1 MKEEQIQKTSAS
13 SASSAVKENISPLG
27 YPTNL
32 FTGQPSFQR
41 VNETIGSVV
50 LRDRQPRPWWIGFII
65 AFTLLMILF
74 LAISWLLIR
83 GVGVW
88 GINIPVAWGY
98 AIVNF
103 VWWIGIAHAGTFIS
117 AILLL
122 MFQHWRTAINRFSEA
137 MTLFAIACAGMFPLL
152 HLGRPWVFYWLFPYP
167 DTMKMWPQFRSP
179 LVWDVFP
186 VVTYFTVSLL
196 FWYLGLVPDLASVR
210 DRARKKWQKIF
221 YGVLALGW
229 RNSAAHWQRHQIA
242 YLLLAALATPLVLSV
257 HSVVSLDFSVA
268 QLPGWHSTIFP
279 PYFVAG
285 AIYSGFAMVI
295 TIVIPVRKIYRL
307 ESLITLRHFNNM
319 ANVMLVTGLI
329 VAYGY
334 FIEAFMSWY
343 SGDIFEQYMMT
354 NRAFGPYG
362 WIFWLLMLVN
372 VLIPQALWSA
382 RVRRNLIALFLV
394 ALSINLGMWLERF
407 VIVITSLHR
416 DFVPSSWGMFFP
428 TIWDWATLFG
438 SVGLFLTLLFL
449 FIRFLPMIAISET
462 RELVAEP
469 EKAMTL

>member
-1 MKEEQIQKTSAS
+1 MNVHDAS
-13 SASSAVKENISPLG
+13 PITDHGSPTLSPLR

-32 FTGQPSFQR
+32 FAGKETFEG

-179 LVWDVFP
+179 LVWDVFA
-186 VVTYFTVSLL
+186 VGTYFTVSLL
-196 FWYLGLVPDLASVR
+196 FWYLGLVPDLATVR
-210 DRARKKWQKIF
+210 DRAQKKWQKIF

-268 QLPGWHSTIFP
+268 QLPGWHSTTFP

-285 AIYSGFAMVI
+285 AIYSGFAMVLN
-295 TIVIPVRKIYRL
+295 IVIPVRKIYHL
-307 ESLITLRHFNNM
+307 ENLITERYLNNM
-319 ANVMLVTGLI
+319 ANVMFVTGLM
-329 VAYGY
+329 VSYGY

-343 SGDIFEQYMMT
+343 SGDIFEEYMMT
-354 NRAFGPYG
+354 NRALGPYG
-362 WIFWLLMLVN
+362 WIFWALIFFN
-372 VLIPQALWSA
+372 VLVPQSLWSA
-382 RVRRNLIALFLV
+382 NIRRNPFLLFLV
-394 ALSINLGMWLERF
+394 ALSIN
-407 VIVITSLHR
+407 
-416 DFVPSSWGMFFP
+416 
-428 TIWDWATLFG
+428 
-438 SVGLFLTLLFL
+438 
-449 FIRFLPMIAISET
+449 
-462 RELVAEP
+462 
-469 EKAMTL
+469 

>member
-1 MKEEQIQKTSAS
+1 MNSPNGSPITDHRSPPL
-13 SASSAVKENISPLG
+13 SPLG

-32 FTGQPSFQR
+32 LGGEQTFES

-50 LRDRQPRPWWIGFII
+50 LQDRQPRPWCIGFTI
-65 AFTLLMILF
+65 AFVLLMILLF
-74 LAISWLLIR
+74 AVSWLLIR
-83 GVGVW
+83 GVGIW
-88 GINIPVAWGY
+88 GINIPVAWGF

-152 HLGRPWVFYWLFPYP
+152 HLGRPWVFFWLFPYP
-167 DTMKMWPQFRSP
+167 DTMKLWPQFRSP
-179 LVWDVFP
+179 LVWDVFA
-186 VVTYFTVSLL
+186 VGTYFTVSLL
-196 FWYLGLVPDLASVR
+196 FWYLGLVPDLATVR
-210 DRARKKWQKIF
+210 DRARKNWQKKF

-242 YLLLAALATPLVLSV
+242 YLLLAGLATPLVLSV
-257 HSVVSLDFSVA
+257 HSVVSLDFAVA

-285 AIYSGFAMVI
+285 AIYSGFAMVL

-307 ESLITLRHFNNM
+307 ENLITMRHFNNM

-343 SGDIFEQYMMT
+343 SGDIFDQYMMT

-362 WIFWLLMLVN
+362 WIFWALMFFN
-372 VLIPQALWSA
+372 VWVPQALWSA
-382 RVRRNLIALFLV
+382 RIRRNLVALFLV
-394 ALSINLGMWLERF
+394 ALSINLGMWVERF

-438 SVGLFLTLLFL
+438 SIGLFLTLLFL
-449 FIRFLPMIAISET
+449 FIRFLPMISISES
-462 RELVAEP
+462 REMVAEP
-469 EKAMTL
+469 QKAITA

>member
-1 MKEEQIQKTSAS
+1 MSVPNQSPVTSHFS
-13 SASSAVKENISPLG
+13 QSTSPLG

-32 FTGQPSFQR
+32 FAGKETFEG

-65 AFTLLMILF
+65 AFALLMVLF

-83 GVGVW
+83 GVGIW

-122 MFQHWRTAINRFSEA
+122 MFQHWRTAINRFAEA

-179 LVWDVFP
+179 LVWDVFA
-186 VVTYFTVSLL
+186 VGTYFTVSLL
-196 FWYLGLVPDLASVR
+196 FWYLGLVPDLATVR

-295 TIVIPVRKIYRL
+295 TIVIPVRKIYGL
-307 ESLITLRHFNNM
+307 ENLITLRHFNNM

-343 SGDIFEQYMMT
+343 SGDIFDQYMMT
-354 NRAFGPYG
+354 NRVLGPYG

-382 RVRRNLIALFLV
+382 RVRRNLVALFLV

-438 SVGLFLTLLFL
+438 SIGLFLTLLFL

-469 EKAMTL
+469 QKAMTL

>member
-1 MKEEQIQKTSAS
+1 MNVHDAS
-13 SASSAVKENISPLG
+13 PITDHGSPTLSPLG

-32 FTGQPSFQR
+32 FAGKETFEG

-50 LRDRQPRPWWIGFII
+50 LRDRQPRPWWIGFIL
-65 AFTLLMILF
+65 AFALLMMFF
-74 LAISWLLIR
+74 LAVSWLLIR
-83 GVGVW
+83 GVGIW
-88 GINIPVAWGY
+88 GINILVAWGF

-122 MFQHWRTAINRFSEA
+122 LFQPWRSAINRFSEA

-167 DTMKMWPQFRSP
+167 DTMGMWPQFRSP
-179 LVWDVFP
+179 LVWDVFA
-186 VVTYFTVSLL
+186 VGTYVTVSLL
-196 FWYLGLVPDLASVR
+196 FWFLGLLPDLATVR
-210 DRARKKWQKIF
+210 DRARKNWQKKF

-242 YLLLAALATPLVLSV
+242 YLLLAGLATPLVLSV
-257 HSVVSLDFSVA
+257 HRVVSLDFAVA
-268 QLPGWHSTIFP
+268 QLPGWHSTMFP

-285 AIYSGFAMVI
+285 AIYSGFAMVL
-295 TIVIPVRKIYRL
+295 TIVIPTRKIYGL
-307 ESLITLRHFNNM
+307 ENLITLRHFNNM

-343 SGDIFEQYMMT
+343 SGDIFDQYMMT
-354 NRAFGPYG
+354 NRVLGPYG

-372 VLIPQALWSA
+372 VVIPQALWSA